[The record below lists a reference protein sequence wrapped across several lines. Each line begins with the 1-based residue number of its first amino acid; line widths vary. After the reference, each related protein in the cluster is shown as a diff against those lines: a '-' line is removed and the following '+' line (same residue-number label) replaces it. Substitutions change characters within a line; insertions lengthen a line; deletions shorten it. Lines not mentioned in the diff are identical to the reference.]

1 MKLIIINL
9 NKILNHSIQLDSKI
23 LIFNEIQN
31 YPFKFNSKLNNW
43 ISFKII
49 YFNEI
54 IKLFYETALYFAI
67 YTENIDI
74 IKLLLENDKIDVN
87 VVNILIMIFSLYD

>member
-31 YPFKFNSKLNNW
+31 YPFKFNSKLNN
-43 ISFKII
+43 
-49 YFNEI
+49 
-54 IKLFYETALYFAI
+54 
-67 YTENIDI
+67 
-74 IKLLLENDKIDVN
+74 
-87 VVNILIMIFSLYD
+87 